1 MTGISALK
9 SINKLLNQ
17 SNDLK
22 EKVESKMFPLIAN
35 ETTTFPFIVYRK
47 SSSSF
52 EYCKDGSVGDNLQ
65 VDIIVAAK
73 QYNSSIEIAE
83 LIREAVEKKKIDK
96 IYSIRLN
103 SIAED
108 YIDDAYIQQLT
119 FDIKI
124 EN

>member
-1 MTGISALK
+1 MTGISVLK

-17 SNDLK
+17 SVDLK
-22 EKVESKMFPLIAN
+22 KRVENKMYPLIAN
-35 ETTTFPFIVYRK
+35 EATTFPFIVYRK
-47 SSSSF
+47 SSMSF
-52 EYCKDGSVGDNLQ
+52 EYCKDGTVGDNLQ

-73 QYNSSIEIAE
+73 QYDNSVEIAE
-83 LIREAVEKKKIDK
+83 LIREAVNKKKVDN

-103 SIAED
+103 SVVED
-108 YIDDAYIQQLT
+108 YVDDAYIQQLT